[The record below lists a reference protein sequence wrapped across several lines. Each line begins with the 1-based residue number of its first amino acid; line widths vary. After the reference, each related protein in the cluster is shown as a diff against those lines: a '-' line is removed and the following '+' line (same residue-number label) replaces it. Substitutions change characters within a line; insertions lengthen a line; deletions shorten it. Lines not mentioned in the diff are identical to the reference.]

1 MEIVD
6 QQHIQQNRLRICEQC
21 DFYIKLT
28 QQCKKCGCFMKIKTK
43 LKAMAFSG
51 SIFGVNNTLLL
62 KRSDTTTQE
71 PSSLV
76 LGELAINVADGK
88 LFYKNSTANAIIRS

>member
-1 MEIVD
+1 
-6 QQHIQQNRLRICEQC
+6 
-21 DFYIKLT
+21 
-28 QQCKKCGCFMKIKTK
+28 
-43 LKAMAFSG
+43 MAFSG

-71 PSSLV
+71 PASLS